1 MIDEAITYNDFVSGP
16 WRKLFGRF
24 DANNHILSSVAV
36 KLSVALGGLSP
47 FTLRLPSMV
56 AGLFLVLG
64 VFRLLKRVESPVVRW
79 GAYAVVCL
87 SPMLLDFSIAAR
99 GYSLSLALFVW
110 GLFFAMERR
119 YRIAGVLLGLS
130 FAANIAILFPILALL
145 AVFMLFERRSF
156 LRLAIPA
163 VILAAAITYPSL
175 RRAHRDDFYVGYP
188 EFSSALKSFVST
200 SLYAT
205 NRDGIFGDRGNVE
218 AASPALLAL
227 FLTLVGAAAFWTT
240 DWRRLIPF
248 LILVV
253 TLAGL
258 CAAHWLF
265 GVKYPADRTCL
276 YFVILGAISWA
287 IAADSTH
294 NRLVQGLS
302 IVVML
307 AVSIQFSTQ
316 LQTRYFQFW
325 QEETEDQRIAMIIAQ
340 ACAGKAVGSM
350 AIGATWIHQ
359 PTLEFYRR
367 YLRITAL
374 KPVERFDAV
383 PLEGFDFYVLS
394 WGDVERARQTRLRVV
409 FEGRDIVFAE
419 P

>member
-1 MIDEAITYNDFVSGP
+1 MIDEAITFNDFVSGP

-36 KLSVALGGLSP
+36 KLSVAVGGVSP

-56 AGLFLVLG
+56 AGFFLVLG
-64 VFRLLKRVESPVVRW
+64 VFWMLKKIESPVVRW

-110 GLFFAMERR
+110 GLFFAMEKR

-145 AVFMLFERRSF
+145 VVFVAFDRRSF
-156 LRLAIPA
+156 FMIAVPA
-163 VILAAAITYPSL
+163 LILAAAITYPSL

-205 NRDGIFGDRGNVE
+205 NRDGIFGDRGNV
-218 AASPALLAL
+218 AGTAPVLLGV
-227 FLTLVGAAAFWTT
+227 FLILVGGAALRSN
-240 DWRRLIPF
+240 DRRRLIPF
-248 LILVV
+248 LTLVV
-253 TLAGL
+253 TLGGL
-258 CAAHWLF
+258 VAAHWLF

-287 IAADSTH
+287 VAADSIR
-294 NRLVQGLS
+294 NRYVQALW
-302 IVVML
+302 VVAML
-307 AVSIQFSTQ
+307 AVAIQFSTQ

-325 QEETEDQRIAMIIAQ
+325 QEETEDQRIATMIAQ
-340 ACAGKAVGSM
+340 ACEGRAANSM
-350 AIGATWIHQ
+350 SVGATWIHQ

-367 YLRITAL
+367 YLRIAAL
-374 KPVERFDAV
+374 KPVERIDPV

-394 WGDVERARQTRLRVV
+394 WGDVERVRQTGLRAV
-409 FEGRDIVFAE
+409 FEGRDVVFAE